1 MPAPQTLRAMV
12 GVAITTHRFTAMQ
25 ATEVFFQATEFF
37 LTKNVMSYGH
47 DSRTAQFFR

>member
-1 MPAPQTLRAMV
+1 MLAPQARGTMI